1 MAKKWP
7 EMVVQRSFIKEH
19 SFPYRLYN
27 LNSKIYG
34 FMHKILG
41 NAWKKSFEQNKNNG
55 LRISHLKFQITH
67 SVFITLSTIGLC
79 VVVAI
84 VAFFG
89 KVIYYKVLTKK
100 PLELV

>member
-1 MAKKWP
+1 
-7 EMVVQRSFIKEH
+7 
-19 SFPYRLYN
+19 
-27 LNSKIYG
+27 
-34 FMHKILG
+34 MHKILG
-41 NAWKKSFEQNKNNG
+41 NAWEKSFEQNKNNG

-89 KVIYYKVLTKK
+89 MIIYFRVLTKK
-100 PLELV
+100 TIRK